1 MTLAL
6 GLDDASAIRSI
17 ILLRVPCA
25 AGPTPLASASKR
37 PARSLLAC
45 RFALAP
51 SNAARCVT
59 SRPRGRHLVP
69 LEVCEGAR
77 RHRLT
82 RSEKAGLG
90 PRLPDDA
97 VSADGNNPN
106 RDRIAVGPLQR
117 PAFAV
122 GCGRQHPREE
132 HAVLRARHGPALP
145 GTRNIGELDSA
156 ALREGGILNGR
167 QGAARISDGGEA
179 EDAFHEKLPEKEKDT
194 PFAGPW
200 GRYSWSAT
208 FMGTV
213 LNVEPFPSPR

>member
-17 ILLRVPCA
+17 ILLRVPFA
-25 AGPTPLASASKR
+25 AGPAPLASASRR
-37 PARSLLAC
+37 PGRSLLAC
-45 RFALAP
+45 RVALAP
-51 SNAARCVT
+51 SNAARCVAP
-59 SRPRGRHLVP
+59 RPRARHLVP

-122 GCGRQHPREE
+122 GCGRQRSEE
-132 HAVLRARHGPALP
+132 H
-145 GTRNIGELDSA
+145 TSEL
-156 ALREGGILNGR
+156 
-167 QGAARISDGGEA
+167 Q
-179 EDAFHEKLPEKEKDT
+179 
-194 PFAGPW
+194 
-200 GRYSWSAT
+200 
-208 FMGTV
+208 
-213 LNVEPFPSPR
+213 SPMYLVCRLLL